1 MRRESRNALGNTGV
15 LEAERRPRNS
25 LGWPEEGARDN
36 EVGAAKRYG
45 EEFRSGRV
53 PVSSFLNETPL

>member
-1 MRRESRNALGNTGV
+1 MRRAGRNDLGNTG
-15 LEAERRPRNS
+15 LPKAGRRARNS

-45 EEFRSGRV
+45 EELRSGRV
-53 PVSSFLNETPL
+53 SVSIFWVETTL

>member
-1 MRRESRNALGNTGV
+1 MRRAFRNALGNTE
-15 LEAERRPRNS
+15 LPEAGRRPRNS

-45 EEFRSGRV
+45 EELRSGRV
-53 PVSSFLNETPL
+53 SVSIFLDETPV

>member
-1 MRRESRNALGNTGV
+1 MPRACRNALGNTEFS
-15 LEAERRPRNS
+15 EAGRRPRNS

-45 EEFRSGRV
+45 EELRSGK
-53 PVSSFLNETPL
+53 VSVSIFWDETPV

>member
-1 MRRESRNALGNTGV
+1 MRRESRALGNTGV
-15 LEAERRPRNS
+15 PESGRRPRNS

-45 EEFRSGRV
+45 EELRSGRV
-53 PVSSFLNETPL
+53 PVSIFLNETPL